1 MKPFSKT
8 ETAVLDRSRNSKDT
22 TANQYEHH
30 KRLARR
36 TAELVGS
43 EGAGRGFS
51 GPPSFTSSAADYGM
65 HLWYASDNTTFT
77 PYGFREGDGGWANQ
91 KTWAGFNGH
100 SGVGCYSWG
109 GGTTTYATMVNLHN
123 SVEVRN
129 FAGDSNAEA
138 EMMQKHHLTNFPAS
152 RAAIPDVHPSTSLG
166 YTDFFYVQKS
176 DHHIQGFNMTWAAEN
191 TTIVTRDTFT
201 VGDTSGSVVGL
212 PGTRMTVSAVPTKS
226 GGGAMYNFYQI
237 EGTDITLFTRGLAGG
252 QQTRG
257 LLPIPD
263 T

>member
-1 MKPFSKT
+1 MGW
-8 ETAVLDRSRNSKDT
+8 L
-22 TANQYEHH
+22 Q
-30 KRLARR
+30 R
-36 TAELVGS
+36 TLW
-43 EGAGRGFS
+43 RG
-51 GPPSFTSSAADYGM
+51 
-65 HLWYASDNTTFT
+65 LLQL
-77 PYGFREGDGGWANQ
+77 GWWND
-91 KTWAGFNGH
+91 H
-100 SGVGCYSWG
+100 
-109 GGTTTYATMVNLHN
+109 
-123 SVEVRN
+123 VRN
-129 FAGDSNAEA
+129 DGKLAQFSR
-138 EMMQKHHLTNFPAS
+138 AS